1 MGSKIIDWHG
11 SFAVLVTPFTEF
23 GDIDEKSYRHII
35 NSVISAG
42 CHGII
47 AAGSTGEFFLMTD
60 AERKEIFSIASHQAN
75 GRVPVLAGTSA
86 IATNDVINLTK
97 HAEKVGCDGI
107 LLLPPI
113 YIKVS
118 TEELIEFYSQVSKE
132 SNLPIMLYN
141 SPAVPNN
148 LTPDIVQTLMSID
161 NVVAI
166 KDSSGNLRQMSNL
179 IRLCDDRLKVFVG
192 EENLLL
198 PAISIGAVGAVA
210 MMPQVVGNM
219 AVELYN
225 ASHSGNM
232 EHARRLH
239 HQMVRIY
246 DIFGVGSGYVAIKE
260 SMKLLGKP
268 GGFTRPP
275 MMPFTDKQRSELNNI
290 FQDVGLIP

>member
-1 MGSKIIDWHG
+1 MGSKIIDWRG

-23 GDIDEKSYRHII
+23 GDIDERSYRHII
-35 NSVISAG
+35 NSVISDG

-86 IATNDVINLTK
+86 TATNDVINLTK

-107 LLLPPI
+107 MLLPPI

-166 KDSSGNLRQMSNL
+166 KDSSGDLRQMSNL
-179 IRLCDDRLKVFVG
+179 IRLCDDRLKIFVG

-219 AVELYN
+219 AVELYD
-225 ASHSGNM
+225 ASHSGNI
-232 EHARRLH
+232 EQARRLH

-275 MMPFTDKQRSELNNI
+275 MMPFTNKQRSELTNI